1 VLATWE
7 REATDDIIGQLSP
20 VGDPTERLRLVMIA
34 AMNDE
39 DPQARHRARLA
50 CSAYLGWFELSRAQ
64 AHSPPSSRDRAGYQR
79 TVIALLT
86 ANLNG

>member
-1 VLATWE
+1 MLATWE

-50 CSAYLGWFELSRAQ
+50 YSAYLGWFELSRAQ
-64 AHSPPSSRDRAGYQR
+64 AHSPPSSRDRAAIEPAISAR
-79 TVIALLT
+79 SSPC
-86 ANLNG
+86 